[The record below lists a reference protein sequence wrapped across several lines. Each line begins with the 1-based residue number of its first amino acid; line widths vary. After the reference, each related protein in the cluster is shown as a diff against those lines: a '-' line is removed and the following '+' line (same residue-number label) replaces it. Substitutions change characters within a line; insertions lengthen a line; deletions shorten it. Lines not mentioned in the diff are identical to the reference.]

1 MTPDKKDTIQYSS
14 AVGTLISGIVM
25 CFLSFFLN
33 NYQIHD
39 SALWYFGESCVF
51 AGGIFGVSL
60 YIRGEVQR
68 INTKID
74 NLLK

>member
-33 NYQIHD
+33 NYRIHD
-39 SALWYFGESCVF
+39 SSLWYFGESSVF

-60 YIRGEVQR
+60 YVRGEVQR

-74 NLLK
+74 KLLK

>member
-33 NYQIHD
+33 NYKIHD
-39 SALWYFGESCVF
+39 SSLWYFGESCVF

-60 YIRGEVQR
+60 YVKGEVQR

-74 NLLK
+74 KLLK

>member
-33 NYQIHD
+33 NYRIHY
-39 SALWYFGESCVF
+39 SSLWYFGESCVF

-60 YIRGEVQR
+60 YVRGEVQR

-74 NLLK
+74 KLLK

>member
-33 NYQIHD
+33 NYRIHD
-39 SALWYFGESCVF
+39 SSLWYFGESCVF

-60 YIRGEVQR
+60 YVRGEV
-68 INTKID
+68 
-74 NLLK
+74 

>member
-1 MTPDKKDTIQYSS
+1 MTPDRKDTIQYS
-14 AVGTLISGIVM
+14 AAIGTLISGISM
-25 CFLSFFLN
+25 CFLSFFMN

-74 NLLK
+74 KLLK

>member
-33 NYQIHD
+33 NYRIHD
-39 SALWYFGESCVF
+39 SSLQYFGESCVC

-60 YIRGEVQR
+60 YVRGEVQR

-74 NLLK
+74 KLLK

>member
-74 NLLK
+74 KLLK